1 MIIKLFDTNEK
12 KFNNNGLGN
21 IQPLKCIETKKK
33 SLNGWYVEVELP
45 IKYFGMIK
53 QDMIIL
59 VKTKEKGAQPFR
71 IGNITKQNRKI
82 SFTANHVAFDTERYF
97 LLDVRPTNLSMDG
110 YLKWLNARTDKTSPF
125 SFSSNVADV
134 GTNYF
139 IRKTLLEA
147 LTEVDK
153 NYNGVFDF
161 DNFSIKFLQKV
172 GNDNGFSIIY
182 GKNLQSIKAIE
193 DWSNVV
199 TKLYPEGPDGIML
212 PEVYIES
219 DTQYEQPYTRTIKFD
234 FEASKEDED
243 GNSVDLSLEEQYTI
257 LRQMA
262 KEHIETNKEPL
273 INYTIESDVNQDLCI
288 GDIIHLKHPFIDL
301 KTEVQEY
308 TYNVLSQR
316 VETLTFGNYER
327 DVKKVFDSIKG
338 AIEENK
344 QNNSKLT
351 DLINNQTDLINKLNK
366 EGYVYID
373 KNEILILDKLPRENA
388 KQVWRFGLGGIGFS
402 NNGYKGPFNY
412 AFTQDGKFNTDFI
425 QAKSIT
431 VNHLQADIGSALDI
445 SSNDAIKF
453 VVSNYNTLSSDLSS
467 ITDRVDTAEIN
478 LKPSNILMAVNS
490 QIKDGSSISGTTF
503 EIDKDGVHIT
513 GGGLDISSGGF
524 LNKKLFYA
532 DTNGNLNIVNLIATN
547 ANISGTITGSTI
559 TGSTIKFL
567 SSDGTTNYIIINDY
581 GIEIDGQNAPINFG
595 TKGGWFQLSTVG
607 GFLLNNTS
615 PIQYRPNRSSN
626 EIWYAAFVNGC
637 NRFRWVSN
645 LMGTSYLELQTLFG
659 AYGLSAFQSDISLKT
674 NIFDS
679 EVQATEIIKA
689 IRHRQ
694 FDWISSGYHNDC
706 GYIAQELMQLNESF
720 VLGIDQ
726 EDGSTKYQVNETTL
740 LPVIS
745 KAVQELI
752 DRVENLERKL
762 ENYGAYN

>member
-1 MIIKLFDTNEK
+1 M
-12 KFNNNGLGN
+12 
-21 IQPLKCIETKKK
+21 
-33 SLNGWYVEVELP
+33 
-45 IKYFGMIK
+45 
-53 QDMIIL
+53 
-59 VKTKEKGAQPFR
+59 
-71 IGNITKQNRKI
+71 
-82 SFTANHVAFDTERYF
+82 
-97 LLDVRPTNLSMDG
+97 
-110 YLKWLNARTDKTSPF
+110 
-125 SFSSNVADV
+125 
-134 GTNYF
+134 
-139 IRKTLLEA
+139 
-147 LTEVDK
+147 
-153 NYNGVFDF
+153 
-161 DNFSIKFLQKV
+161 
-172 GNDNGFSIIY
+172 
-182 GKNLQSIKAIE
+182 
-193 DWSNVV
+193 
-199 TKLYPEGPDGIML
+199 
-212 PEVYIES
+212 
-219 DTQYEQPYTRTIKFD
+219 
-234 FEASKEDED
+234 
-243 GNSVDLSLEEQYTI
+243 
-257 LRQMA
+257 
-262 KEHIETNKEPL
+262 
-273 INYTIESDVNQDLCI
+273 
-288 GDIIHLKHPFIDL
+288 
-301 KTEVQEY
+301 
-308 TYNVLSQR
+308 
-316 VETLTFGNYER
+316 
-327 DVKKVFDSIKG
+327 
-338 AIEENK
+338 
-344 QNNSKLT
+344 
-351 DLINNQTDLINKLNK
+351 
-366 EGYVYID
+366 
-373 KNEILILDKLPRENA
+373 
-388 KQVWRFGLGGIGFS
+388 
-402 NNGYKGPFNY
+402 
-412 AFTQDGKFNTDFI
+412 
-425 QAKSIT
+425 
-431 VNHLQADIGSALDI
+431 QADIGSALDI
-445 SSNDAIKF
+445 SSNDAIKL
-453 VVSNYNTLSSDLSS
+453 VVSNYNTLSNELSS
-467 ITDRVDTAEIN
+467 ITDRVDTAEIS

-490 QIKDGSSISGTTF
+490 QIKNGSSISGTTF

-615 PIQYRPNRSSN
+615 PIQYRPNRNSN

-720 VLGIDQ
+720 VLGIVQ

>member
-1 MIIKLFDTNEK
+1 MIIKLFDANEK
-12 KFNNNGLGN
+12 NFNNNGLGN

-45 IKYFGMIK
+45 IKYFGMIR

-147 LTEVDK
+147 LTEVDE

-161 DNFSIKFLQKV
+161 DSFNIKFLQKV

-182 GKNLQSIKAIE
+182 GKNLQSIKAVE

-212 PEVYIES
+212 PEAYIKS
-219 DTQYEQPYTRTIKFD
+219 DIQYDQPYTRTVKFD
-234 FEASKEDED
+234 FETSKEDED

-262 KEHIETNKEPL
+262 KEHIEANKEPL

-327 DVKKVFDSIKG
+327 DVKKVFDSIKD

-373 KNEILILDKLPRENA
+373 KNEIFILDKLPRENA

-425 QAKSIT
+425 QANSIT

-445 SSNDAIKF
+445 SSNDAIKL
-453 VVSNYNTLSSDLSS
+453 VASNYNTLSSDLSS
-467 ITDRVDTAEIN
+467 IADRVDTAEIN

-513 GGGLDISSGGF
+513 GGGLDISSEGF

-581 GIEIDGQNAPINFG
+581 GIEIDGQNAPVNFG

-615 PIQYRPNRSSN
+615 PIQYRPNRNSN

-694 FDWISSGYHNDC
+694 FDWISSGYHNYC

>member
-147 LTEVDK
+147 LTEVDE

-182 GKNLQSIKAIE
+182 GKNLQSIKAVE

-212 PEVYIES
+212 PEIYIES
-219 DTQYEQPYTRTIKFD
+219 DIQYEQPYTRTVKFD
-234 FEASKEDED
+234 FETSKEDED

-262 KEHIETNKEPL
+262 KEHIEANKEPL
-273 INYTIESDVNQDLCI
+273 INYTIESDVNQDLRI

-327 DVKKVFDSIKG
+327 DVKKAFDSIKD
-338 AIEENK
+338 AIKENK
-344 QNNSKLT
+344 ENSSKLV
-351 DLINNQTDLINKLNK
+351 DLINSQTDLINKLNK

-373 KNEILILDKLPRENA
+373 KNEILILDKLPKENA
-388 KQVWRFGLGGIGFS
+388 KRVWRFGLGGIGFS
-402 NNGYKGPFNY
+402 SNGYKGPFIY
-412 AFTQDGKFNTDFI
+412 ALTQDGKFNTDFI
-425 QAKSIT
+425 QANSIT

-445 SSNDAIKF
+445 SSNDAIKL
-453 VVSNYNTLSSDLSS
+453 VVNNYNTLSSNLSS
-467 ITDRVDTAEIN
+467 ITNRVDIAEIN
-478 LKPSNILMAVNS
+478 LKPGNILMAVNS
-490 QIKDGSSISGTTF
+490 QIKNGSSISGTAF
-503 EIDKDGVHIT
+503 EINSSGVHIS
-513 GGGLDISSGGF
+513 GGGLDVQNNSGD
-524 LNKKLFYA
+524 KVFYA
-532 DTNGNLNIVNLIATN
+532 DINGNLTLK
-547 ANISGTITGSTI
+547 GTIRGSSIVGGTIDGSTI
-559 TGSTIKFL
+559 TSDSGTTSLSISGGRLNLRYGTYNVGYIGTNQMSGSTSNKGLVFDL
-567 SSDGTTNYIIINDY
+567 ESQGSYMCWASDGGSSYYVKLLYASKTFSGYTADRLYLGCDLDMRNHKLRNVSFENGGCTGTLNFVQVKQINS
-581 GIEIDGQNAPINFG
+581 DGSCQTWA
-595 TKGGWFQLSTVG
+595 
-607 GFLLNNTS
+607 
-615 PIQYRPNRSSN
+615 
-626 EIWYAAFVNGC
+626 NGC
-637 NRFRWVSN
+637 QLKFINGILVS
-645 LMGTSYLELQTLFG
+645 GS
-659 AYGLSAFQSDISLKT
+659 
-674 NIFDS
+674 
-679 EVQATEIIKA
+679 
-689 IRHRQ
+689 
-694 FDWISSGYHNDC
+694 WSG
-706 GYIAQELMQLNESF
+706 
-720 VLGIDQ
+720 
-726 EDGSTKYQVNETTL
+726 
-740 LPVIS
+740 
-745 KAVQELI
+745 
-752 DRVENLERKL
+752 
-762 ENYGAYN
+762 

>member
-1 MIIKLFDTNEK
+1 MIIKLFDTNET

-21 IQPLKCIETKKK
+21 IQPLKCVETKKK

-147 LTEVDK
+147 LTEVDE

-219 DTQYEQPYTRTIKFD
+219 DIQYDQPYTRTVKFD
-234 FEASKEDED
+234 FETSKEDED
-243 GNSVDLSLEEQYTI
+243 GNSIDLSLEEQYTI

-262 KEHIETNKEPL
+262 KEHIEANKEPL

-301 KTEVQEY
+301 RTEVQEY

-327 DVKKVFDSIKG
+327 DVKKAFDSIKD

-344 QNNSKLT
+344 QNNSKLN

-373 KNEILILDKLPRENA
+373 KNEILILDNLPKENA

-402 NNGYKGPFNY
+402 NNGYKGPFDY

-425 QAKSIT
+425 QANSIT

-445 SSNDAIKF
+445 SSNDAIKL
-453 VVSNYNTLSSDLSS
+453 VVDNYNTVSSELSS
-467 ITDRVDTAEIN
+467 ISDRVDTSEIN
-478 LKPSNILMAVNS
+478 LKPGNILMAVNS

-503 EIDKDGVHIT
+503 NIDADGVHII

-524 LNKKLFYA
+524 LNQKLFYA
-532 DTNGNLNIVNLIATN
+532 DTDGNLNIVNLIATN

-581 GIEIDGQNAPINFG
+581 GIEIDGQNAPVNLG
-595 TKGGWFQLSTVG
+595 TKGGWFYLSTVG
-607 GFLLNNTS
+607 GFFLNNAS
-615 PIQYRPNRSSN
+615 PIQYRPSKSSD
-626 EIWYAAFVNGC
+626 EVWYAAFANGC
-637 NRFRWVSN
+637 NKFRWVSN
-645 LMGTSYLELQTLFG
+645 LTGTSYLELQTFFG
-659 AYGLSAFQSDISLKT
+659 AFGLNAFQSDITLKT

-679 EVQATEIIKA
+679 EIKAVEVIKA

-720 VLGIDQ
+720 VLGIKQ

-752 DRVENLERKL
+752 ERVENLERKL
-762 ENYGAYN
+762 EEYGTYN